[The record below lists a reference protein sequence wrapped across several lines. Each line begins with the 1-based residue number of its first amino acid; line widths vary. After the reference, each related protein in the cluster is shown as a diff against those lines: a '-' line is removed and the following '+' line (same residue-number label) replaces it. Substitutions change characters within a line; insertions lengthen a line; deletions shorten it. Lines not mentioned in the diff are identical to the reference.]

1 VQVKQSMLRG
11 SGKLL
16 LACLILASLV
26 LWIATATSMKPLPS
40 SLTEH
45 IRIAKKNVY
54 LDRNGH
60 RLNVTYE
67 NHWNMHDVV
76 ELHKVPEFLIT
87 AIIQSEDKRFFE
99 HGGIDWMARLNAV
112 RQNFLAGKVVRGAS
126 TITEQVVRMIQPR
139 PRAVWSRW
147 LEGFEAMSLE
157 HHFSK
162 LAILEFYINQ
172 VPYKAR
178 RRGVVQAA
186 SYYFDRDVSTLS
198 KKEMLALAVLVR
210 SPRWLDPGKQIS
222 SLERAIVDLEG
233 RLELTKEAYK
243 KINVQN
249 ITLSQSRNIPDVSH
263 FISHAET
270 AKSTRVSS
278 SGVIGTTID
287 LELQV
292 KTQSILDTR
301 LERLK
306 RQNAANGAVL
316 IVNHETN
323 EILSWVVGFAGADD
337 RQFNKIDAVK
347 VKRQPGSTL
356 KPLLYANAIRDGW
369 TAATM
374 LDDSPLE
381 ESVGLGMH
389 TYQNYNRD
397 HYGLISLREALGNS
411 LNIPA
416 VKAVQYVGTGQFLS
430 FLRDLGIESLSDH
443 PNVYGDGLALGNGE
457 LTLYELVQAYT
468 VIARMGD
475 YKPLSFIEG
484 EHLSNRSYRV
494 LSEDVASLVADIISD
509 PVAREREFGW
519 DSVLN
524 FPYQTAVKTGT
535 SSDYRDAWA
544 IGFNDSFTVG
554 IWIGNLDYSEMN
566 EVTGS
571 SGPALVLRSIF
582 NELNR
587 FRDVRPLY
595 LSGNLN
601 RQRVCIETGLPE
613 YEDCK
618 ARDEWFLPGTGPGWT
633 AEVESEPRIRK
644 PSKGLMLA
652 MDPRIP
658 DEHEYFEFALGK
670 RTDIKYVRWY
680 VNDELIATTS
690 GFKYNWKLS
699 RGNFKA
705 RAEVLLVGNDSPVGT
720 EEIEYRVN

>member
-1 VQVKQSMLRG
+1 MQVKQSMLRR
-11 SGKLL
+11 SGKLP
-16 LACLILASLV
+16 LACLILAGLV
-26 LWIATATSMKPLPS
+26 LWIATTTSIKPPPS

-45 IRIAKKNVY
+45 VRIAKKNIY

-76 ELHKVPEFLIT
+76 ELHQVPEFLIA
-87 AIIQSEDKRFFE
+87 AIVQSEDKRFFN
-99 HGGIDWMARLNAV
+99 HAGVDWLARLNAA
-112 RQNFLAGKVVRGAS
+112 RQNLLAGEVVRGAS
-126 TITEQVVRMIQPR
+126 TITEQVVRMIRPR
-139 PRAVWSRW
+139 PRTIWSRW

-157 HHFSK
+157 RHFSK

-172 VPYKAR
+172 VHYKAR

-186 SYYFDRDVSTLS
+186 RYYFDRDVSTLS

-210 SPRWLDPGKQIS
+210 SPKWLDPGKQIS
-222 SLERAIVDLEG
+222 RLDRAMVDLAD
-233 RLELTKEAYK
+233 RLELSQEAYK
-243 KINVQN
+243 KINAHK
-249 ITLSQSRNIPDVSH
+249 ITLNQANDIPDVSH
-263 FISHAET
+263 FIRHAET
-270 AKSTRVSS
+270 VKNKQASS

-292 KTQSILDTR
+292 KVQSILDTR

-306 RQNAANGAVL
+306 QHNAANGAVL
-316 IVNHETN
+316 LVNHETN
-323 EILSWVVGFAGADD
+323 EILSWVVGFAGAEN
-337 RQFNKIDAVK
+337 RQFNKIDTVT

-389 TYQNYNRD
+389 TYQNYSRG
-397 HYGLISLREALGNS
+397 HYGFISLREALGNS

-416 VKAVQYVGTGQFLS
+416 VKTVQYVGTGEFLS
-430 FLRDLGIESLSDH
+430 FLRDLGIESLSGH
-443 PNVYGDGLALGNGE
+443 PKVYGDGLALGNGE

-468 VIARMGD
+468 VMARMGD
-475 YKPLSFIEG
+475 YKPLSFLEG
-484 EHLSNRSYRV
+484 EHLNNRSYRV
-494 LSEDVASLVADIISD
+494 LSEDITSLVADIISD
-509 PVAREREFGW
+509 PAAREKEFGR

-544 IGFNDSFTVG
+544 IGFNDRFTAGV
-554 IWIGNLDYSEMN
+554 WIGNMDYSEMN

-571 SGPALVLRSIF
+571 SGPVLVLRSIF

-587 FRDVRPLY
+587 FREVRPLY

-601 RQRVCIETGLPE
+601 RQRVCIESGLAQH
-613 YEDCK
+613 EDCE
-618 ARDEWFLPGTGPGWT
+618 ARDEWFLPGTGPDGT
-633 AEVESEPRIRK
+633 AELASEPRIRK

-670 RTDIKYVRWY
+670 RTDINNVRWY
-680 VNDELIATTS
+680 VNDQLVATTRD
-690 GFKYNWKLS
+690 FKYNWKLS

-705 RAEVLLVGNDSPVGT
+705 RAEVMLMGKNSPVTT
-720 EEIEYRVN
+720 EEIEFQVN